1 MMKQSA
7 IALGTE
13 SGRGILSLTVKWTPR
28 FQEHYRRYNG
38 INEFVVKKTA
48 ELVKKAISDPEK
60 WHFDLEKLK
69 DSSFVGV
76 SAFRFKVTSGDRLI
90 VVVDGLNLIL
100 TDIGD
105 HDIMDEYSKMPRT
118 ARDEDLRKSAPVGGN
133 FKKLL
138 DLALS
143 IKSDEASTAVN
154 LSNVL
159 NGEVE
164 GEDSRWLYEAE
175 LSEEWI
181 HFLDDEQAK
190 IAESLF
196 QKLVVPNE
204 EMSVE
209 FVMGGPGTGK
219 TVVLLNLATNL
230 EQAGRSVSF
239 EASSH
244 VIKYL
249 SSGGRQVPGAQ
260 KGFGPGVVALIDDP
274 ASSKALADSLRKAK
288 SAGCRAIVI
297 GFDPLQWHERKM
309 EANFRKIFEN
319 TKYEFYPLWTC
330 YRQTSGVGKK
340 TLELTEKIYHA
351 SSRYLDTLKQ
361 KAEREELQP
370 YIDLSLGMS
379 FVDESGRYILYD
391 VNIEHNYRTE
401 IARFRARIDRWKHTP
416 PIAFVY
422 DDALPKEFVKSL
434 KGDAAGLNRT
444 EIPLSRYREIRGV
457 EFQELFLF
465 VTSDF
470 WNDLNKGKMGV
481 GSEDW
486 EKLACL
492 HTILSRPKDSLAI
505 YVI

>member
-1 MMKQSA
+1 MNV
-7 IALGTE
+7 IP
-13 SGRGILSLTVKWTPR
+13 VKWTPR

-38 INEFVVKKTA
+38 INEFVIKKTA
-48 ELVKKAISDPEK
+48 ELVKKANSDPEK

-69 DSSFVGV
+69 DDSFAGV

-90 VVVDGLNLIL
+90 VVVAGNTLIL
-100 TDIGD
+100 ADIGD
-105 HDIMDEYSKMPRT
+105 HDVMDEYSKMPRL
-118 ARDEDLRKSAPVGGN
+118 ARDEDLKKASPISGT

-138 DLALS
+138 NLALS
-143 IKSDEASTAVN
+143 TKSKDLGSPAP
-154 LSNVL
+154 LDISNVL
-159 NGEVE
+159 TGDVE
-164 GEDSRWLYEAE
+164 GDDSRWLYEAE
-175 LSEEWI
+175 LSNEWI

-190 IAESLF
+190 ISETLF
-196 QKLVVPNE
+196 QKLVVPSD

-230 EQAGRSVSF
+230 DQAGRAVSF
-239 EASSH
+239 EASPN

-249 SSGGRQVPGAQ
+249 SSGGRNVPGAN

-274 ASSKALADSLRKAK
+274 ASSKVLADSLRKAK
-288 SAGCRAIVI
+288 SAHCRAIVI

-309 EANFRKIFEN
+309 EANFRKIFESVN
-319 TKYEFYPLWTC
+319 YVFYPLWTC

-379 FVDESGRYILYD
+379 FVDDSGRFVSYD
-391 VNIEHNYRTE
+391 KDIDENYKIE
-401 IARFRARIDRWKHTP
+401 ISRFRARIDRWTHTS

-422 DDALPKEFVKSL
+422 DDDLPKEFVKSL
-434 KGDAAGLNRT
+434 KDGASGLNRT
-444 EIPLSRYREIRGV
+444 ELPLSKYRDIRGV

-465 VTSDF
+465 VTSEF
-470 WNDLNKGKMGV
+470 WNDLNTGKMGV

-492 HTILSRPKDSLAI
+492 HTILSRPKDSLSL

>member
-1 MMKQSA
+1 MNA
-7 IALGTE
+7 IP
-13 SGRGILSLTVKWTPR
+13 VKWTPR

-38 INEFVVKKTA
+38 INEFVIKKTA
-48 ELVKKAISDPEK
+48 ELVKKANSDPEK

-69 DSSFVGV
+69 DDSFVGV

-90 VVVDGLNLIL
+90 VVVDGNTLIL
-100 TDIGD
+100 ADIGD
-105 HDIMDEYSKMPRT
+105 HDVMDEYSKMPRL
-118 ARDEDLRKSAPVGGN
+118 ARDEDLKKASAISGT

-138 DLALS
+138 NFALS
-143 IKSDEASTAVN
+143 TESKDLSSPAPLDI
-154 LSNVL
+154 SNVL
-159 NGEVE
+159 ADDIE
-164 GEDSRWLYEAE
+164 GDDSRWLYEAE
-175 LSEEWI
+175 LSDEWI

-190 IAESLF
+190 ISETLF
-196 QKLVVPNE
+196 QKLVVPSD

-230 EQAGRSVSF
+230 DQAGRAVSF
-239 EASSH
+239 EASPN

-249 SSGGRQVPGAQ
+249 SSGGRNVPGAN

-274 ASSKALADSLRKAK
+274 ASSKVLADSLRKAK
-288 SAGCRAIVI
+288 SAHCRAIVI

-309 EANFRKIFEN
+309 EANFRKIVESVN
-319 TKYEFYPLWTC
+319 YEFYPLWTC

-379 FVDESGRYILYD
+379 FVDDSGRFVSYD
-391 VNIEHNYRTE
+391 KDIDENYKIE
-401 IARFRARIDRWKHTP
+401 ISRFRARIDRWTHTS

-422 DDALPKEFVKSL
+422 DDDLPKEFVKSL
-434 KGDAAGLNRT
+434 KDGASGLNRT
-444 EIPLSRYREIRGV
+444 ELPLSKYRDIRGV

-465 VTSDF
+465 VTSEF
-470 WNDLNKGKMGV
+470 WNDLNTGKMGV

-492 HTILSRPKDSLAI
+492 HTILSRPKDSLSL

>member
-1 MMKQSA
+1 MS
-7 IALGTE
+7 L
-13 SGRGILSLTVKWTPR
+13 ILKWTPR

-38 INEFVVKKTA
+38 INEYVIKKTA
-48 ELVKKAISDPEK
+48 ELVKRANSDPEK
-60 WHFDLEKLK
+60 WHYDLEKLK
-69 DSSFVGV
+69 DSSLVGV

-90 VVVDGLNLIL
+90 LVVDGPHLIL
-100 TDIGD
+100 ADIGD

-118 ARDEDLRKSAPVGGN
+118 ARDADLRKSAPVDGN

-138 DLALS
+138 KLALS
-143 IKSDEASTAVN
+143 EKSDDASPAVD

-159 NGEVE
+159 NGEIE

-181 HFLDDEQAK
+181 HFLDEEQAK
-190 IAESLF
+190 ISESLF
-196 QKLVVPNE
+196 KKLVVPSD

-239 EASSH
+239 EASSP

-249 SSGGRQVPGAQ
+249 SSGGRRVPGAQ
-260 KGFGPGVVALIDDP
+260 MGFGPGVVALIDDP
-274 ASSKALADSLRKAK
+274 ASSKVLADSLRRAK

-319 TKYEFYPLWTC
+319 TKYEFYPLWTW

-379 FVDESGRYILYD
+379 FVDETGRYVIYD
-391 VNIEHNYRTE
+391 TNIEHNYRTE
-401 IARFRARIDRWKHTP
+401 IRRFRARIDRWKHTS
-416 PIAFVY
+416 PIAFVF
-422 DDALPKEFVKSL
+422 DDDLPKEFVKSL
-434 KGDAAGLNRT
+434 KDDATGLNRT

-465 VTSDF
+465 VTSEF
-470 WNDLNKGKMGV
+470 WNDLNNGKMGV
-481 GSEDW
+481 GSEEW

-492 HTILSRPKDSLAI
+492 HTVLSRPKDSLSL
-505 YVI
+505 YVV

>member
-1 MMKQSA
+1 MSVF
-7 IALGTE
+7 E
-13 SGRGILSLTVKWTPR
+13 VKWTPR

-38 INEFVVKKTA
+38 INEFVIKKTA
-48 ELVKKAISDPEK
+48 TLIKKAASDPEK
-60 WHFDLEKLK
+60 WHYGLEKLK
-69 DSSFVGV
+69 DDSFAGV

-90 VVVDGLNLIL
+90 LVVEENTLIL
-100 TDIGD
+100 VDVGD
-105 HDIMDEYSKMPRT
+105 HNIMDEYSKMPRL
-118 ARDEDLRKSAPVGGN
+118 ARDEDLKKATVIEGT

-138 DLALS
+138 NLALS
-143 IKSDEASTAVN
+143 SKSKDMNTPAPLDV
-154 LSNVL
+154 SNVL
-159 NGEVE
+159 VGDVE

-175 LSEEWI
+175 LSGEWV
-181 HFLDDEQAK
+181 HFLDTEQAK
-190 IAESLF
+190 ISETLF
-196 QKLVVPNE
+196 QKLEVPSD

-219 TVVLLNLATNL
+219 TVVLLNLASNL
-230 EQAGRSVSF
+230 DQAGRAVSF
-239 EASSH
+239 EASPN

-249 SSGGRQVPGAQ
+249 GSGGRKVPGAN

-274 ASSKALADSLRKAK
+274 ASSKVLAHSLRKAK
-288 SAGCRAIVI
+288 STGCRAIVI

-319 TKYEFYPLWTC
+319 VKYEFYPLWTC

-361 KAEREELQP
+361 QAERAELQP
-370 YIDLSLGMS
+370 YIDLSVGMS
-379 FVDESGRYILYD
+379 FVDDSGRYVLYD
-391 VNIEHNYRTE
+391 DNIETNYKNE
-401 IARFRARIDRWKHTP
+401 VKRFRARIDRWTHTS

-422 DDALPKEFVKSL
+422 DDELPKEFIKSL
-434 KGDAAGLNRT
+434 RSEASGLNRT
-444 EIPLSRYREIRGV
+444 EIPLSKYREIRGV

-470 WNDLNKGKMGV
+470 WNDLNSGKMGV
-481 GSEDW
+481 GSEEW

-492 HTILSRPKDSLAI
+492 HTILSRPKDSLAL

>member
-1 MMKQSA
+1 MPS
-7 IALGTE
+7 
-13 SGRGILSLTVKWTPR
+13 ILVKSTPR

-38 INEFVVKKTA
+38 INEFVIKKTA
-48 ELVKKAISDPEK
+48 ELVKKADSDPEK

-69 DSSFVGV
+69 DDSFAGV

-90 VVVDGLNLIL
+90 IVVAGNALIL
-100 TDIGD
+100 ADIGD
-105 HDIMDEYSKMPRT
+105 HDVMDEYSKMPRL
-118 ARDEDLRKSAPVGGN
+118 AREEDLNKATAIGGT

-138 DLALS
+138 NIALS
-143 IKSDEASTAVN
+143 SGGEDRGSLAPLDISQ
-154 LSNVL
+154 VL
-159 NGEVE
+159 AGEVE
-164 GEDSRWLYEAE
+164 GDDSRWLYEAE
-175 LSEEWI
+175 LSDEWI
-181 HFLDDEQAK
+181 HFLDDEQSK
-190 IAESLF
+190 ISEKLF
-196 QKLVVPNE
+196 QKLVVPSDE
-204 EMSVE
+204 ISVE

-230 EQAGRSVSF
+230 EQAGRAVSF
-239 EASSH
+239 EASPS

-249 SSGGRQVPGAQ
+249 SSGGRTVPGAN

-274 ASSKALADSLRKAK
+274 ASSKVLADSLRKAK

-319 TKYEFYPLWTC
+319 NKYDFYPLWTC
-330 YRQTSGVGKK
+330 YRQTRGLGEK

-379 FVDESGRYILYD
+379 FVDDSGRFVSYD
-391 VNIEHNYRTE
+391 TDIDENYRVE
-401 IARFRARIDRWKHTP
+401 ISRFRSRIDRWVHTS

-422 DDALPKEFVKSL
+422 DDELPKEFIKSL
-434 KGDAAGLNRT
+434 KSEAAGLNRT
-444 EIPLSRYREIRGV
+444 EIQLSKYREIRGV

-470 WNDLNKGKMGV
+470 WNDLNTGKMGL
-481 GSEDW
+481 GSEEW

-492 HTILSRPKDSLAI
+492 HTILSRPKDSLSLYI
-505 YVI
+505 I

>member
-1 MMKQSA
+1 MN
-7 IALGTE
+7 I
-13 SGRGILSLTVKWTPR
+13 IVKWTPR

-38 INEFVVKKTA
+38 VNEFVIKKTA
-48 ELVKKAISDPEK
+48 ELVKKATSDPEK

-90 VVVDGLNLIL
+90 VVVEGSQLIL
-100 TDIGD
+100 ADIGD
-105 HDIMDEYSKMPRT
+105 HDIMDEYSKMSRK
-118 ARDEDLRKSAPVGGN
+118 ARDEDLKKSAPVSGT

-138 DLALS
+138 SLALKAEPDDVS
-143 IKSDEASTAVN
+143 HQMDLTQ
-154 LSNVL
+154 VL
-159 NGEVE
+159 TGAVE
-164 GEDSRWLYEAE
+164 GEDSRWLFDAE

-181 HFLDDEQAK
+181 HFLDQEQAQ
-190 IAESLF
+190 ISESLF
-196 QKLVVPNE
+196 QKLVIPGD

-239 EASSH
+239 EASSQ

-249 SSGGRQVPGAQ
+249 SSGGRRVPGAL

-274 ASSKALADSLRKAK
+274 ASSKILADSLRRAK

-379 FVDESGRYILYD
+379 FVDESGRYVVYD
-391 VNIEHNYRTE
+391 TNIGHHYRAE
-401 IARFRARIDRWKHTP
+401 ITRFRARIDRWNHTS
-416 PIAFVY
+416 PIAFVF
-422 DDALPKEFVKSL
+422 DDDLPKEFVKSL
-434 KGDAAGLNRT
+434 KDDASGLNRT

-465 VTSDF
+465 VTSQF
-470 WNDLNKGKMGV
+470 WNDLNNGKMGV

-492 HTILSRPKDSLAI
+492 HTVLSRPKDSLSL
-505 YVI
+505 YVV

>member
-1 MMKQSA
+1 MNA
-7 IALGTE
+7 IP
-13 SGRGILSLTVKWTPR
+13 VKWTPR

-38 INEFVVKKTA
+38 INEFVIKKTA
-48 ELVKKAISDPEK
+48 ELVKKANSDPEK

-69 DSSFVGV
+69 DDSFAGV

-90 VVVDGLNLIL
+90 VVVDGNTLIL
-100 TDIGD
+100 ADIGD
-105 HDIMDEYSKMPRT
+105 HDVMDEYSKMPRL
-118 ARDEDLRKSAPVGGN
+118 ARDEDLEKASAISGT

-138 DLALS
+138 NFALS
-143 IKSDEASTAVN
+143 TKSKDLGSPTP
-154 LSNVL
+154 LDISNVL
-159 NGEVE
+159 ADDVE
-164 GEDSRWLYEAE
+164 GDDSRWLYEAE
-175 LSEEWI
+175 LSDEWI

-190 IAESLF
+190 ISETLF
-196 QKLVVPNE
+196 QKLVVPSD

-230 EQAGRSVSF
+230 DQAGRAVSF
-239 EASSH
+239 EASPN

-249 SSGGRQVPGAQ
+249 SSGGRNVPGAN

-274 ASSKALADSLRKAK
+274 ASSKVLADSLRKAK
-288 SAGCRAIVI
+288 SAHCRAIVI

-309 EANFRKIFEN
+309 EANFRKIFESVN
-319 TKYEFYPLWTC
+319 YVFYPLWTC

-379 FVDESGRYILYD
+379 FVDDSGRFVSYD
-391 VNIEHNYRTE
+391 KDIDENYKIE
-401 IARFRARIDRWKHTP
+401 ISRFRARIDRWTHTS

-422 DDALPKEFVKSL
+422 DDDLPKEFVKSL
-434 KGDAAGLNRT
+434 KNGASGLNRT
-444 EIPLSRYREIRGV
+444 ELPLSKYRDIRGV

-465 VTSDF
+465 VTSEF
-470 WNDLNKGKMGV
+470 WNDLNTGKMGV

-492 HTILSRPKDSLAI
+492 HTILSRPKDSLSL

>member
-1 MMKQSA
+1 MS
-7 IALGTE
+7 I
-13 SGRGILSLTVKWTPR
+13 IVKWTPR

-38 INEFVVKKTA
+38 VNEFVVKKTA
-48 ELVKKAISDPEK
+48 ELVKKATSDPEK

-90 VVVDGLNLIL
+90 VVVEGSQIIL
-100 TDIGD
+100 ADIGD
-105 HDIMDEYSKMPRT
+105 HDVMDEYSKMSRK
-118 ARDEDLRKSAPVGGN
+118 ARDEDLRKRAPINGT

-138 DLALS
+138 NLALS
-143 IKSDEASTAVN
+143 AKLSDVSPQVD
-154 LSNVL
+154 LSQVL
-159 NGEVE
+159 TDAVE
-164 GEDSRWLYEAE
+164 GEDSRWLFEAE
-175 LSEEWI
+175 LSEEWV
-181 HFLDDEQAK
+181 HFLDQEQAQ
-190 IAESLF
+190 ISESLF
-196 QKLVVPNE
+196 QKLVIPSD

-239 EASSH
+239 EASSQ

-249 SSGGRQVPGAQ
+249 SSGGRRVPGAQ

-274 ASSKALADSLRKAK
+274 ASSKVLADSLRRAK

-379 FVDESGRYILYD
+379 FVDETGRYVVYD
-391 VNIEHNYRTE
+391 TNIEHHYRTE
-401 IARFRARIDRWKHTP
+401 ITRFRARIDRWKHTS
-416 PIAFVY
+416 PIAFVF
-422 DDALPKEFVKSL
+422 DDDLPKEFVKSL
-434 KGDAAGLNRT
+434 KDDASGLNRT
-444 EIPLSRYREIRGV
+444 EISLSRYREIRGV

-465 VTSDF
+465 VTSQF
-470 WNDLNKGKMGV
+470 WNDLNNGKMGV

-492 HTILSRPKDSLAI
+492 HTVLSRPKDSLSL
-505 YVI
+505 YVV

>member
-1 MMKQSA
+1 MNV
-7 IALGTE
+7 IP
-13 SGRGILSLTVKWTPR
+13 VKWTPR

-38 INEFVVKKTA
+38 INEFVIKKTA
-48 ELVKKAISDPEK
+48 ELVKKANSDPEK

-69 DSSFVGV
+69 DDSFAGV

-90 VVVDGLNLIL
+90 VVVAGNTLIL
-100 TDIGD
+100 ADIGD
-105 HDIMDEYSKMPRT
+105 HDVMDEYSKMPRL
-118 ARDEDLRKSAPVGGN
+118 ARDEDLKKASPISGT

-138 DLALS
+138 NLALS
-143 IKSDEASTAVN
+143 TKSKDLGSP
-154 LSNVL
+154 LDISNVL
-159 NGEVE
+159 AGDVE
-164 GEDSRWLYEAE
+164 GDDSRWLYEAE
-175 LSEEWI
+175 LSNEWI

-190 IAESLF
+190 ISETLF
-196 QKLVVPNE
+196 QKLVVPSD

-230 EQAGRSVSF
+230 DQAGRAVSF
-239 EASSH
+239 EASPN

-249 SSGGRQVPGAQ
+249 SSGGRNVPGAN

-274 ASSKALADSLRKAK
+274 ASSKVLADSLRKAK
-288 SAGCRAIVI
+288 SAHCRAIVI

-309 EANFRKIFEN
+309 EANFRKIFESVN
-319 TKYEFYPLWTC
+319 YVFYPLWTC

-379 FVDESGRYILYD
+379 FVDDSGRFVSYD
-391 VNIEHNYRTE
+391 KDIDENYKIE
-401 IARFRARIDRWKHTP
+401 ISRFRARIDRWTHTS

-422 DDALPKEFVKSL
+422 DDDLPKEFVKSL
-434 KGDAAGLNRT
+434 KDGASGLNRT
-444 EIPLSRYREIRGV
+444 ELPLSKYRDIRGV

-465 VTSDF
+465 VTSEF
-470 WNDLNKGKMGV
+470 WNDLNTGKMGV

-492 HTILSRPKDSLAI
+492 HTILSRPKDSLSL

>member
-1 MMKQSA
+1 M
-7 IALGTE
+7 IALSTE
-13 SGRGILSLTVKWTPR
+13 SGRGTLNLTLKWTPR

-38 INEFVVKKTA
+38 IDEFVIKKTA
-48 ELVKKAISDPEK
+48 ELVKKANSDPEK
-60 WHFDLEKLK
+60 WHYDLEKLK

-90 VVVDGLNLIL
+90 VVVDGRHLIL
-100 TDIGD
+100 ADIGN
-105 HDIMDEYSKMPRT
+105 HDVMDEYSKMSRT
-118 ARDEDLRKSAPVGGN
+118 AREQDLRLCSPVDGA

-138 DLALS
+138 NLALS
-143 IKSDEASTAVN
+143 GKSDENSSTVDI
-154 LSNVL
+154 SNVL
-159 NGEVE
+159 FDEVE

-181 HFLDDEQAK
+181 HFLDDEQVK
-190 IAESLF
+190 ISESLF
-196 QKLVVPNE
+196 RKLAVPSD

-249 SSGGRQVPGAQ
+249 SSGGRRVPGAL

-340 TLELTEKIYHA
+340 TLDLTEKIYHA

-370 YIDLSLGMS
+370 YIDLSLGMT
-379 FVDESGRYILYD
+379 FVDDSGRYVLYD
-391 VNIEHNYRTE
+391 ENIEHNYRTE
-401 IARFRARIDRWKHTP
+401 ITRFRARIDRWKHTP

-422 DDALPKEFVKSL
+422 DDDLPKEFIKTL
-434 KGDAAGLNRT
+434 KHGASGLNRT

-465 VTSDF
+465 VTLDF
-470 WNDLNKGKMGV
+470 WNDLNSGKMGV
-481 GSEDW
+481 GSQEW

-492 HTILSRPKDSLAI
+492 HTILSRPKDSLVL
-505 YVI
+505 YVC

>member
-1 MMKQSA
+1 MTA
-7 IALGTE
+7 IPL
-13 SGRGILSLTVKWTPR
+13 KWTPR

-38 INEFVVKKTA
+38 MNEFVIKKTA
-48 ELVKKAISDPEK
+48 ELIKKAASDPEK
-60 WHFDLEKLK
+60 WHYELEKLK
-69 DSSFVGV
+69 DDSFAGV

-90 VVVDGLNLIL
+90 LVVDGKSLIL
-100 TDIGD
+100 ADVGD
-105 HDIMDEYSKMPRT
+105 HDVMDEYSKMPRL
-118 ARDEDLRKSAPVGGN
+118 ARDEDLRRATSIDGT

-138 DLALS
+138 NLALS
-143 IKSDEASTAVN
+143 KKSKDMDSSAPLDIANILV
-154 LSNVL
+154 
-159 NGEVE
+159 GDVE
-164 GEDSRWLYEAE
+164 GDDSRWLYEAE
-175 LSEEWI
+175 LSDEWV
-181 HFLDDEQAK
+181 HFLDNEQAK
-190 IAESLF
+190 ISETLF
-196 QKLVVPNE
+196 QKLVIPND

-230 EQAGRSVSF
+230 DQAGRAVSF
-239 EASSH
+239 EASPN

-249 SSGGRQVPGAQ
+249 SSGGRNVPGAN

-274 ASSKALADSLRKAK
+274 ASSKVLADSLRKAK

-309 EANFRKIFEN
+309 EANFRKRFEN
-319 TKYEFYPLWTC
+319 VKYEFYPLWTC

-361 KAEREELQP
+361 QAERAELQP

-379 FVDESGRYILYD
+379 FVDDSGRYVLYD
-391 VNIEHNYRTE
+391 NNIQANYTIE
-401 IARFRARIDRWKHTP
+401 VARFRARIDRWTHTS

-422 DDALPKEFVKSL
+422 DDELPKEFIKSL
-434 KGDAAGLNRT
+434 RSEALGLNRT
-444 EIPLSRYREIRGV
+444 EIPLSKYREIRGV

-470 WNDLNKGKMGV
+470 WNDLNSGKMGV
-481 GSEDW
+481 GSEEW

-492 HTILSRPKDSLAI
+492 HTILSRPKDSLAL